1 MCDIIWEQKKK
12 KKIYELPAEAEAINR
27 GLHYTNHKNLTPQS
41 QDLVNLHKE
50 TNTTWV
56 SRALIMLQSIP

>member
-1 MCDIIWEQKKK
+1 MCDIIWKQKKK
-12 KKIYELPAEAEAINR
+12 KKKICELPAEAINR
-27 GLHYTNHKNLTPQS
+27 GLHYTNHKNLTRQS

-50 TNTTWV
+50 TNKTWV